1 MQRDDVGVG
10 RDSTVTCC
18 WDASGTFW
26 LTTTWSVDSDAESSA
41 VPVPS
46 LINVV
51 SRLSGILV
59 ILLLVYVDNNSAA
72 INKAAPSP
80 MVPHAAKRNMTARF
94 TLV

>member
-1 MQRDDVGVG
+1 M
-10 RDSTVTCC
+10 
-18 WDASGTFW
+18 
-26 LTTTWSVDSDAESSA
+26 
-41 VPVPS
+41 PS

-51 SRLSGILV
+51 SILSGILV

-80 MVPHAAKRNMTARF
+80 IVPHAAKRNMTARF